1 LVHRRQRLGLHQRTL
16 SHDWKKIHTQRI
28 ARPLWSA
35 PMRTVAADLGLSD
48 VGPKKAAEKA
58 GIPTPPQGHWN
69 RVAAGKTV
77 DPKPVIPPRGGSA
90 HQRTSG
96 SGSTDCSATTNRP
109 VRMILCHLGDVWI
122 PSAPVGNLAH
132 CCRVSSYRGAAGHLY
147 LLAPHVTLRI
157 TMGPA
162 GNNAQCAISTFI
174 SVLHPRIRFVT
185 VPVPDLE
192 ASSKALE
199 DGKVDIA
206 VVRSDIKPAGQ
217 WSNPRYIKA
226 GRHRNRSSCEFAD

>member
-1 LVHRRQRLGLHQRTL
+1 
-16 SHDWKKIHTQRI
+16 
-28 ARPLWSA
+28 
-35 PMRTVAADLGLSD
+35 MRTVAADLGLSD